1 MEALSSINSKA
12 SKGGKILCCIITIS
26 IFSERKKYFIKK
38 NLQNS
43 MKYKLPI
50 YK

>member
-26 IFSERKKYFIKK
+26 IFIKK
-38 NLQNS
+38 KLQNS
-43 MKYKLPI
+43 MKNKLPI